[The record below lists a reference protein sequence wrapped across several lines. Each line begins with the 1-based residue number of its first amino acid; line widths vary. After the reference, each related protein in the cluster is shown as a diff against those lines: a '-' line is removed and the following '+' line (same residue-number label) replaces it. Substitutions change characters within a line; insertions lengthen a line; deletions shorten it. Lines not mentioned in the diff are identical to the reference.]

1 MLNKKPM
8 MEVAYDVISGRKK
21 AIEFKKLFKEV
32 AETMKMSEVE
42 KERQIAHFYTQLCVD
57 GRFVTLGQNT
67 WDLRTRHTF
76 DKVHIDMNDIYN
88 EEEDEALAKE
98 VDKIEEAIVID
109 EKDGIVK
116 VKEDIDIR
124 DEENQEDSKEK

>member
-8 MEVAYDVISGRKK
+8 MEIAFEVVSSRKK
-21 AIEFKKLFKEV
+21 PVEFKKLFKEV
-32 AETMKMSEVE
+32 AETMKMNDVE

-98 VDKIEEAIVID
+98 VDKIEESIVID

-116 VKEDIDIR
+116 VKEDIDLKD
-124 DEENQEDSKEK
+124 DESSEESKEK

>member
-21 AIEFKKLFKEV
+21 PIEFKKLFKDV
-32 AETMKMSEVE
+32 AEAMKMSEVE

-116 VKEDIDIR
+116 VKEDIDTR